1 MANELTAVEKAAV
14 VRAALRTKLD
24 AARTTLAGLDDE
36 RKAIA
41 FAAHTGDAAAE
52 KTLTALNKK
61 RQAAADDVA
70 MIEVAH
76 HEAAKRLA
84 DIELE
89 IANAEELAILLEQ
102 TTRATEIA
110 SGITGRAARIDTA
123 LASVVAEVSAWRD
136 EIVELNGLGVT
147 YPNASHLA
155 SYGTRALAA
164 AIQFSILKDAV
175 EFQAPH
181 ERRKFAEI
189 ADVHRMNILRW
200 VDGRLPREEAA
211 A

>member
-1 MANELTAVEKAAV
+1 MTQTAVEKATAV
-14 VRAALRTKLD
+14 GTALRTKLD
-24 AARTTLAGLDDE
+24 AARTTLAGLEDE

-70 MIEVAH
+70 MIEVAN

-89 IANAEELAILLEQ
+89 VANAEELAILLEQ

-110 SGITGRAARIDTA
+110 SGIAGRAARIDTA

-147 YPNASHLA
+147 YPNTSHLA

-164 AIQFSILKDAV
+164 AI
-175 EFQAPH
+175 
-181 ERRKFAEI
+181 
-189 ADVHRMNILRW
+189 
-200 VDGRLPREEAA
+200 
-211 A
+211 